1 MKRIFRKDWL
11 KRCSLFVF
19 CVVVAALMA
28 HYVIAQAVE
37 KQLFT
42 DVEKTPFCK
51 TALLL
56 GTNPKSRSG
65 RINLFFQYRMEAVT
79 RLYKAG
85 KIRYI
90 IVSGDNSRSK
100 YNETDEMR
108 AYLVAAGIPDSVIF
122 GDFAGFRTLDSVVRC
137 KEIFGQ
143 DSITIVSQQF
153 HNERAIYLAR
163 RFGIHAVGFNA
174 QTPMIRYSILTHIRE
189 YFARLKVFIDL
200 ILGVKPKFLGEKI
213 QIPL

>member
-1 MKRIFRKDWL
+1 MKSFGFKKGLLIMAIFGI
-11 KRCSLFVF
+11 
-19 CVVVAALMA
+19 VVVLAAWIA
-28 HYVIAQAVE
+28 HRVISKSVE
-37 KQLFT
+37 NQLFT
-42 DVEKTPFCK
+42 DVHKVPFCK

-56 GTNPKSRSG
+56 GTNPKSKSG
-65 RINLFFQYRMEAVT
+65 QINLFFKFRMDAIA

-85 KIRYI
+85 KIKYV

-108 AYLVAAGIPDSVIF
+108 AYLVGLGIPDAVIY

-143 DSITIVSQQF
+143 DSILIVSQRF
-153 HNERAIYLAR
+153 HNERAVYLATQ
-163 RFGIHAVGFNA
+163 FKIQAIGFNA
-174 QTPMIRYSILTHIRE
+174 KTPMIRYSVKTHIRE

-200 ILGVKPKFLGEKI
+200 LFKVQPKFLGEKI
-213 QIPL
+213 KID